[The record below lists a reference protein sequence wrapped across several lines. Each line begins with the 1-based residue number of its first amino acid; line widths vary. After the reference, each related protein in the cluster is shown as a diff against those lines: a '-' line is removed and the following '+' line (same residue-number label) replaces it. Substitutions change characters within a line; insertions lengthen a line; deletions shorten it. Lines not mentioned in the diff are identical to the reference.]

1 MHTLYI
7 STTLLGGLQM
17 GHYWIDPV
25 MRHSENVWDAKVETR
40 IRALNWRIEESFSDG
55 FSARLEIDQ
64 LKNEL
69 DDIYEY
75 ADSYSAER
83 EGRRVDRFMEFVGR
97 SSLVELANEFGRRR
111 ALASSR
117 IEKDRRLPVSTK
129 IELPE
134 LIKKLSFSGRHSKG
148 LLKKL
153 AEATNDEL
161 DIYRDEPQGFEYVM
175 ALYDIKEDLWYLR
188 QLLTE
193 RDYRNSRSQ

>member
-1 MHTLYI
+1 
-7 STTLLGGLQM
+7 M

-25 MRHSENVWDAKVETR
+25 MRHSGNVWDAKVETR
-40 IRALNWRIEESFSDG
+40 IRTLNWGVEESFSDG
-55 FSARLEIDQ
+55 FSARLEIDR
-64 LKNEL
+64 LKNDL

-75 ADSYSAER
+75 ADGYSAES
-83 EGRRVDRFMEFVGR
+83 EERRVDRFMEFVGR
-97 SSLVELANEFGRRR
+97 SPLVELANEFGRRR
-111 ALASSR
+111 ALAATR

-134 LIKKLSFSGRHSKG
+134 LINKLSFVGRHSSG

-153 AEATNDEL
+153 VEATNEEL
-161 DIYRDEPQGFEYVM
+161 DIYCDEPQGFEYVM

-193 RDYRNSRSQ
+193 RDYRKSRSQ